1 MLSNRPY
8 LLRAFYQWILDSACT
23 PILVI
28 DVNHPRCKVPLDY
41 AEGGEI
47 VFNIS
52 PSAVRD
58 LKLGNELV
66 EFKAS
71 FSGVIHVISAP
82 IKAILA
88 VYAEENGEGIFFDA
102 EDDSDMDSETEG
114 DANVPHLK
122 RVDDGISDLVTETSE
137 QLLGSGDAATTIRS
151 KPFLKLVE

>member
-8 LLRAFYQWILDSACT
+8 LLRAFYQWIVDSACT

-28 DVNHPRCKVPLDY
+28 DANHPHCKIPQDY

-52 PSAVRD
+52 SVAVRD
-58 LKLGNELV
+58 LKMLNDFI

-71 FSGVIHVISAP
+71 FSGVIHIISAP

-102 EDDSDMDSETEG
+102 DEDDGSTQDGVVAPLKGIETNDVSSFEQEP
-114 DANVPHLK
+114 NQIET
-122 RVDDGISDLVTETSE
+122 RVKSQSK
-137 QLLGSGDAATTIRS
+137 S

>member
-8 LLRAFYQWILDSACT
+8 LLRAFYEWIVDSLCT

-28 DVNHPRCKVPLDY
+28 DANHPRIRAPMEF
-41 AEGGEI
+41 AESGEI

-52 PSAVRD
+52 SSAVRD
-58 LKLGNELV
+58 LKMANDLV

-71 FSGVIHVISAP
+71 FSGVIHIISAP
-82 IKAILA
+82 VSAILA

-102 EDDSDMDSETEG
+102 EDD
-114 DANVPHLK
+114 
-122 RVDDGISDLVTETSE
+122 ETSE
-137 QLLGSGDAATTIRS
+137 SIVPLKGLETNTRLVKDKGTEITASADALKKGHV

>member
-8 LLRAFYQWILDSACT
+8 LLRAFYQWIVDSECT

-28 DVNHPRCKVPLDY
+28 DANHPRCKIPQDY
-41 AEGGEI
+41 VEGGEI

-52 PSAVRD
+52 SVAVRD
-58 LKLGNELV
+58 LKITNELI

-71 FSGVIHVISAP
+71 FSGVIHIISAP

-88 VYAEENGEGIFFDA
+88 IYAEENGEGIFFDA
-102 EDDSDMDSETEG
+102 EDDDGGDEVVQLKGIDGADIQSIEKQDNPPSES
-114 DANVPHLK
+114 VPK
-122 RVDDGISDLVTETSE
+122 T
-137 QLLGSGDAATTIRS
+137 

>member
-8 LLRAFYQWILDSACT
+8 LLRAFYQWIVDSACT

-28 DVNHPRCKVPLDY
+28 DVNYPHCKIPLDY

-52 PSAVRD
+52 SSAVRD
-58 LKLGNELV
+58 LKITNEAI

-71 FSGVIHVISAP
+71 FSGVIHIISAP
-82 IKAILA
+82 VKSILA
-88 VYAEENGEGIFFDA
+88 IYAEENGEGIFFDA
-102 EDDSDMDSETEG
+102 EEETGDVVQLKSIEGSMTTPTLESEIT
-114 DANVPHLK
+114 A
-122 RVDDGISDLVTETSE
+122 SE
-137 QLLGSGDAATTIRS
+137 PVVKS

>member
-8 LLRAFYQWILDSACT
+8 LLRAFYQWIVDSNCN
-23 PILVI
+23 PVLVI
-28 DVNHPRCKVPLDY
+28 DANNPNSKIPQDY

-58 LKLGNELV
+58 LKMLNDLI

-71 FSGVIHVISAP
+71 FSGVIHIISAP
-82 IKAILA
+82 IKAVLA
-88 VYAEENGEGIFFDA
+88 VYAEENGEGIFFDE
-102 EDDSDMDSETEG
+102 EDDAGDDSGAEEVVKLKSIDGSNGMDS
-114 DANVPHLK
+114 L
-122 RVDDGISDLVTETSE
+122 DLQSA
-137 QLLGSGDAATTIRS
+137 SGNPSVNKA

>member
-8 LLRAFYQWILDSACT
+8 LIRAFYQWIVDSACT

-28 DVNHPRCKVPLDY
+28 DATYPRCKIPVDY

-52 PSAVRD
+52 SAAVRD
-58 LKLGNELV
+58 LKMTNELI

-71 FSGVIHVISAP
+71 FTGVIHLISVP
-82 IKAILA
+82 VKAILA

-102 EDDSDMDSETEG
+102 EDDQGTNS
-114 DANVPHLK
+114 
-122 RVDDGISDLVTETSE
+122 TSE
-137 QLLGSGDAATTIRS
+137 EVRPLSGIDGSLVESIEEDVQADKRKVKG

>member
-8 LLRAFYQWILDSACT
+8 LLRAFYQWIVDSSCT

-28 DVNHPRCKVPLDY
+28 DANNPKCKIPQDY

-52 PSAVRD
+52 PVAIRD
-58 LKLGNELV
+58 LKISNESI

-71 FSGVIHVISAP
+71 FSGVIHMIAAP

-88 VYAEENGEGIFFDA
+88 IYAEENGEGIFFDA
-102 EDDSDMDSETEG
+102 EEDSDISDG
-114 DANVPHLK
+114 DDEVVHLK
-122 RVDDGISDLVTETSE
+122 GIDGFAPDIRRDLTGE
-137 QLLGSGDAATTIRS
+137 AASAKS

>member
-8 LLRAFYQWILDSACT
+8 LLRAFYQWIVDSSCT
-23 PILVI
+23 PILVL
-28 DVNHPRCKVPLDY
+28 DANNPRCKVPMDY

-52 PSAVRD
+52 SVAVRD
-58 LKLGNELV
+58 LKMTNESV

-71 FSGVIHVISAP
+71 FSGVIHIISAP
-82 IKAILA
+82 IKGVLA

-102 EDDSDMDSETEG
+102 EEDMGDEDEGVVQLKSIEGFAG
-114 DANVPHLK
+114 DANF
-122 RVDDGISDLVTETSE
+122 E
-137 QLLGSGDAATTIRS
+137 QEIGDMEIPERS

>member
-1 MLSNRPY
+1 MMLSNRPY
-8 LLRAFYQWILDSACT
+8 LLRAFNQWIVDSGCT

-28 DVNHPRCKVPLDY
+28 DANNPRCKIPQDY

-52 PSAVRD
+52 SVAVRD
-58 LKLGNELV
+58 LKITNELI

-71 FSGVIHVISAP
+71 FSGVIHIISAP
-82 IKAILA
+82 IKAVLA

-102 EDDSDMDSETEG
+102 EE
-114 DANVPHLK
+114 
-122 RVDDGISDLVTETSE
+122 DDGLEGSEQMVPLKAIETSKQPESME
-137 QLLGSGDAATTIRS
+137 QQASGEAPVRA

>member
-8 LLRAFYQWILDSACT
+8 LLRAFHEWISDSACT

-28 DVNHPRCKVPLDY
+28 DATHPRCKIPQDY

-58 LKLGNELV
+58 LKMMNDKI

-71 FSGVIHVISAP
+71 FSGVIHIISAP
-82 IKAILA
+82 ITAILA
-88 VYAEENGEGIFFDA
+88 VYAEENGEGIFFDSE
-102 EDDSDMDSETEG
+102 EDGGDIDSTEIVQLTG
-114 DANVPHLK
+114 IEGSLK
-122 RVDDGISDLVTETSE
+122 ESVDEPVIDVTERVARAKS
-137 QLLGSGDAATTIRS
+137 
-151 KPFLKLVE
+151 FLKLVE

>member
-8 LLRAFYQWILDSACT
+8 LLRAFYQWIVDSQCT

-28 DVNHPRCKVPLDY
+28 DANNPRCKIPMDY

-47 VFNIS
+47 VFNVS
-52 PSAVRD
+52 SSAVRD
-58 LKLGNELV
+58 LKIANDFV

-71 FSGVIHVISAP
+71 FSGVIHIISAP
-82 IKAILA
+82 VKAILA

-102 EDDSDMDSETEG
+102 EEDGDEDEETLTGEVAPLRKIDGGMNGLVMESTDREIIKSEPR
-114 DANVPHLK
+114 A
-122 RVDDGISDLVTETSE
+122 
-137 QLLGSGDAATTIRS
+137 